1 MKTKLTL
8 TVEKDVIELAKQ
20 YAKSSGVSLS
30 ELIQDYLKRVT
41 GKNDQVGQVAEKS
54 SIYRKYAGI
63 AKSDLDPV
71 KDREKLRDMRLEKY
85 LK

>member
-8 TVEKDVIELAKQ
+8 TVEKDIIEQAKE
-20 YAKSSGVSLS
+20 YAKNTGVSLS
-30 ELIQDYLKRVT
+30 ELIQDYLTRIT
-41 GKNDQVGQVAEKS
+41 GKTEKGEHVAETP

-71 KDREKLRDMRLEKY
+71 KDKERLRDIRLEKH

>member
-8 TVEKDVIELAKQ
+8 TVEKDVIEQAKE
-20 YAKSSGVSLS
+20 YAKNTGVSLS
-30 ELIQDYLKRVT
+30 ELIQEYLTRIT
-41 GKNDQVGQVAEKS
+41 GKTEKGEHVAETS

-71 KDREKLRDMRLEKY
+71 KDREKLRDIRLEKY